1 MTAKLSKKK
10 EQGSIITPVVEEK
23 TPLLEAH
30 IETPEKQK
38 RSLSI
43 PGFSHFNALLKLRIV
58 VLTLFMLFTLAIILI
73 FANGYMISA
82 VLILLGYVLLFILMV
97 RLFLIKKL

>member
-1 MTAKLSKKK
+1 MAAKRSKKK
-10 EQGSIITPVVEEK
+10 GQESIITPLTEEK

-30 IETPEKQK
+30 IETLEKQK

-43 PGFSHFNALLKLRIV
+43 PGFSHHNTLLKLRIV
-58 VLTLFMLFTLAIILI
+58 VITLFVLLTLAILLI

-82 VLILLGYVLLFILMV
+82 VLILLGYILLFILMV
-97 RLFLIKKL
+97 KLFLIKKL